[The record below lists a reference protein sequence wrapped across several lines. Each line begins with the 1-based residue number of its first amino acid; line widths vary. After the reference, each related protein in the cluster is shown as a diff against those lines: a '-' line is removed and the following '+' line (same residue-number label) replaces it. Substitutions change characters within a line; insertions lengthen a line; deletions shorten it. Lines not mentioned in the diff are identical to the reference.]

1 VVVAWPSVS
10 VSCRTP
16 AGIHSALVGG
26 STQAAS
32 WARTVSTPLA
42 AQASWCEVCVCQS
55 NRLPAAIGNVT
66 TDIAALVPSGPA
78 HCPSCDTTWQRT
90 RWARGRPLP
99 SVIIMNEEHQ
109 KYCTS
114 PEWAEHLQTRI
125 LPWFGPELEPEMAML
140 EIGPGPGAAT
150 DWLRH
155 RVRSLTGLEIEADAA
170 GALKERF
177 AGTNVEIVSGDA
189 TALSF
194 PDAAFDAV
202 GTFTMLHHVPTAAQQ
217 TQVLAE
223 ALRVLRPGGV
233 LIGSDSLASN
243 DLHHFHE
250 DDTYCPVDPAALLT
264 RLQVLG
270 YGEISLRVG
279 WELRFVARKPSPDED
294 ECP

>member
-1 VVVAWPSVS
+1 M
-10 VSCRTP
+10 
-16 AGIHSALVGG
+16 
-26 STQAAS
+26 
-32 WARTVSTPLA
+32 
-42 AQASWCEVCVCQS
+42 CQS

-66 TDIAALVPSGPA
+66 TLIAVPRSSSGAGAAYCPSG
-78 HCPSCDTTWQRT
+78 DTTWQRT
-90 RWARGRPLP
+90 RWAGHGPLP
-99 SVIIMNEEHQ
+99 SVVSMNEEHQ
-109 KYCTS
+109 KYCNS
-114 PEWAEHLQTRI
+114 PEWAEHLQTRV
-125 LPWFGPELEPEMAML
+125 LPWFEPELRPDLAML

-155 RVRSLTGLEIEADAA
+155 RVRSLTALEIEAEAA

-177 AGTNVEIVSGDA
+177 AGTSVEIVTGDA

-194 PDAAFDAV
+194 PDESFDAV
-202 GTFTMLHHVPTAAQQ
+202 GTFTMLHHVPTAGRQ

-250 DDTYCPVDPAALLT
+250 GDTYCPVEPAALLT

-279 WELRFVARKPSPDED
+279 WELRFAARKPEPDQN